1 MFKTENFKK
10 RFWQLFIT
18 FICFYTLSIVV
29 YYGKDFFAV
38 DLADKQFA
46 NIVSIILYLTAF
58 LIPQGYFGN

>member
-38 DLADKQFA
+38 DLADKQTNFKY
-46 NIVSIILYLTAF
+46 NFKKS
-58 LIPQGYFGN
+58 